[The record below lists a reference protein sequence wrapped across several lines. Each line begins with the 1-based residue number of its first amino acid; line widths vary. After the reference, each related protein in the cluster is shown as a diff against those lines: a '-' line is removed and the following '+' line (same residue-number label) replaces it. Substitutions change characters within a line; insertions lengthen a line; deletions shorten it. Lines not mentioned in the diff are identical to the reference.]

1 LWSGLD
7 ESVLSSKL
15 GSLEGMFA
23 KSAAPKAGPAS
34 SAIVSPAKRG
44 PVTIVDGKRQQN
56 TGIMLGRL
64 RLENE
69 QIKEAVRDSIVA
81 ICACMCVCLSE
92 GVHVELARLSQITS
106 VDLSVL
112 TLDKVKMIIDSLLP
126 ASEEEAVISYS
137 GPLDELSKVDQ
148 YYFTMAQIPR
158 WVVFLKRFVRLIG

>member
-1 LWSGLD
+1 
-7 ESVLSSKL
+7 
-15 GSLEGMFA
+15 
-23 KSAAPKAGPAS
+23 
-34 SAIVSPAKRG
+34 
-44 PVTIVDGKRQQN
+44 
-56 TGIMLGRL
+56 
-64 RLENE
+64 
-69 QIKEAVRDSIVA
+69 
-81 ICACMCVCLSE
+81 MCVCLSE